1 MITVRLA
8 SQVQH
13 LAPDCTSEQR
23 VRCVAGGRS
32 EAIFKGRINVPQA
45 AQKTDAQ
52 QLCRSLLLSDTATV
66 NVMPSLE
73 VVADDVS
80 CTHGATVAD
89 LDGDALF
96 YLLSRGIPR
105 TVSRE
110 MLVRAFVA
118 QVLGPYDEL
127 APALSASVLARLEEY
142 GAEAA
147 GREALGYTY
156 SSV

>member
-1 MITVRLA
+1 MPRSLA
-8 SQVQH
+8 NSQVQH
-13 LAPDCTSEQR
+13 LAPDCSSEQR
-23 VRCVAGGRS
+23 IRCVAGGRS

-45 AQKTDAQ
+45 AQRTDAQ

-96 YLLSRGIPR
+96 YLLARGIPR
-105 TVSRE
+105 AMARE
-110 MLVRAFVA
+110 LLVRAFVA
-118 QVLGPYDEL
+118 EVLGPSGEL
-127 APALSASVLARLEEY
+127 PPALGASVRARLEDY

-147 GREALGYTY
+147 GRESLGYVY